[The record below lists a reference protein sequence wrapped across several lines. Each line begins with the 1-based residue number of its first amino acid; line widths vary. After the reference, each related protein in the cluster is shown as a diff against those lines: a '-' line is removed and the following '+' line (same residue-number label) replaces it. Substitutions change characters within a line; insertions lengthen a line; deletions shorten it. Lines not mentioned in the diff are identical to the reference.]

1 MIDLHSH
8 LLPNIDDGSRS
19 PEQSADVL
27 RVFATQGVRHV
38 VLTPH
43 ARASEIAM
51 DPEDALERREIAWDT
66 LGHTDLGETPT
77 LHLGFEIM
85 LDAPAPDVV
94 LTDRRFTLAA
104 SSYVLIE
111 FPLMVLADVAH
122 ALLGQIS
129 SSGLIPLVA
138 HPERYQA
145 CSPATVAAWR
155 ETGARMQVDATT
167 LTRPTTRGHRARQ
180 LISSGLADVIAADN
194 HGDARSIVTGAEYLR
209 RRDGVVHAQQLT
221 LYNPNAVIDDVAMQ
235 LVPPLPLK
243 ERWRDRFR
251 RFAQGS

>member
-1 MIDLHSH
+1 
-8 LLPNIDDGSRS
+8 
-19 PEQSADVL
+19 
-27 RVFATQGVRHV
+27 
-38 VLTPH
+38 
-43 ARASEIAM
+43 
-51 DPEDALERREIAWDT
+51 
-66 LGHTDLGETPT
+66 
-77 LHLGFEIM
+77 
-85 LDAPAPDVV
+85 
-94 LTDRRFTLAA
+94 
-104 SSYVLIE
+104 
-111 FPLMVLADVAH
+111 
-122 ALLGQIS
+122 
-129 SSGLIPLVA
+129 
-138 HPERYQA
+138 
-145 CSPATVAAWR
+145 
-155 ETGARMQVDATT
+155 MQVDATT